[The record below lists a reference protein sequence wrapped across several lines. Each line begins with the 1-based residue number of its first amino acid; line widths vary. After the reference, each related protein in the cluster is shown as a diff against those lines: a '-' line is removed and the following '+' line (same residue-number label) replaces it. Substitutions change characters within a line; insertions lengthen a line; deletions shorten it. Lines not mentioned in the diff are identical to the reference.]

1 MSALVRFLGEKYTIG
16 QIVFFTLR
24 VTASPSLR
32 LLFAHSTWSF
42 RQNGWGS
49 RIVWDPLTIAE
60 HDRVI
65 HMLHSA
71 YCSLQ

>member
-42 RQNGWGS
+42 RQNGSGYMHLGLCGTTHH
-49 RIVWDPLTIAE
+49 R
-60 HDRVI
+60 
-65 HMLHSA
+65 
-71 YCSLQ
+71 